1 MLVAFKALEKDY
13 SSNQTSA
20 AELDRTSLLEPQID
34 FFSFCELQID

>member
-20 AELDRTSLLEPQID
+20 AELDRTSLLEPQTD
-34 FFSFCELQID
+34 FSFCELQID